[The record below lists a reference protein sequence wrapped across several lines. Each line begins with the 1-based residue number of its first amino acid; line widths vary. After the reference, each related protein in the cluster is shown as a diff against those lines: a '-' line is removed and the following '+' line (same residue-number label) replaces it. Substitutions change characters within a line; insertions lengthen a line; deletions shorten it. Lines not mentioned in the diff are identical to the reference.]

1 MSLYSQIE
9 VLFLMMVVGFYS
21 RKRNIINEQI
31 NKGLSS
37 FLINITLPL
46 LILDSFTLQYDEAMM
61 GNVLITLLV
70 SFVAF
75 IFTIVCGQILSIP
88 LNGSRKDVIKFIVT
102 FSNCGFMGFPV
113 IESIFGK
120 EGVMYAS
127 IFNVIFTIF
136 IWSYGVLLYSDKKEE
151 IDWVRILMNPG
162 IIAVIIGIIVMF
174 IHISIPVVISDTIKM
189 VGGMTTPLSMII
201 TGNMMA
207 NVSFKKGIKDWTVY
221 YAVVI
226 RLLFIPI
233 IIYFFTIPF
242 TDYYVPIQ
250 TVIIAEAMPV
260 AATASIF
267 AQNFN
272 KEQDFS
278 ALSVFFSTLISIVTI
293 PLILKII
300 T

>member
-1 MSLYSQIE
+1 
-9 VLFLMMVVGFYS
+9 MMLVGFYS
-21 RKRNIINEQI
+21 RKRNIINEEI

-46 LILDSFTLQYDEAMM
+46 LIIDSFTLQYDEGMIE
-61 GNVLITLLV
+61 NILITLLF
-70 SFVAF
+70 SFIGF
-75 IFTIVCGQILSIP
+75 IFTIICAQILCIP
-88 LNGSRKDVIKFIVT
+88 LKGNRKDVIKFMII

-113 IESIFGK
+113 IESILGK

-127 IFNVIFTIF
+127 IFNIIFTIF
-136 IWSYGVLLYSDKKEE
+136 LWSYGVILYSNKKKK
-151 IDWVRILMNPG
+151 IYWAKILINPG
-162 IIAVIIGIIVMF
+162 IIAVIVGIIIMF
-174 IHISIPVVISDTIKM
+174 THISTPIVVSSAVKM

-207 NVSFKKGIKDWTVY
+207 NVSFREGIKDWTMY
-221 YAVVI
+221 YVVGI
-226 RLLFIPI
+226 RLLIIPI

-242 TDYYVPIQ
+242 TNYYVPIQ
-250 TVIIAEAMPV
+250 TVILAEAMPV
-260 AATASIF
+260 ATTASIF

-278 ALSVFFSTLISIVTI
+278 ALSVFFSTLISIITI